1 MDELEISGRRY
12 LSSKRAAK
20 EHKYHADYIGQL
32 IRAGKVVGTKVGRA
46 WYVEAESLAEYLA
59 SESGSTVAAQTPSA
73 VYAPAP
79 AVQIKKEEP
88 RVAAIQSY
96 SVPVKKTEWEDELVS
111 VPPVLKT
118 NTLRYIADDEPLF
131 PAIQKTTYVPTPQ
144 PQFQPQQPTQRIAQR
159 VVSERRTNAPRPAV
173 ALLLVF
179 VVGGL
184 VFGSVFFA
192 STKLQAVVAVEQG
205 QPAIVGFSFK

>member
-59 SESGSTVAAQTPSA
+59 SESGSATAQASA
-73 VYAPAP
+73 TYAPAP
-79 AVQIKKEEP
+79 VQIKKEEP
-88 RVAAIQSY
+88 RAATIQSY
-96 SVPVKKTEWEDELVS
+96 SVPIKKTEWEEESVS

-144 PQFQPQQPTQRIAQR
+144 PQFQPQQSTQRIAQR
-159 VVSERRTNAPRPAV
+159 MVPERRTNALRPVV

-184 VFGSVFFA
+184 VFGSVFLA